1 MLGWEAGEIQTSS
14 DKQFP
19 SSWVV
24 FLEAASIQGVGELL
38 WLGKMQRTVGQHP
51 KWVVLCP
58 LQLLTGLGWAEHLLV
73 SVPLALWL
81 SLSRGL
87 LFLQILKDDKQSPR
101 PLINS
106 LNRHSL
112 AVFNS
117 PPAPAPAPTPARLL

>member
-1 MLGWEAGEIQTSS
+1 MWMAADIHREQASLLGWEAGEIQTSS

-58 LQLLTGLGWAEHLLV
+58 LQLLAGLGWAEHFW
-73 SVPLALWL
+73 SSFPWRSGSL
-81 SLSRGL
+81 SLETCYFYRY
-87 LFLQILKDDKQSPR
+87 
-101 PLINS
+101 
-106 LNRHSL
+106 
-112 AVFNS
+112 
-117 PPAPAPAPTPARLL
+117 